1 MVIKINLHVM
11 CIVLFVMLLIIP
23 GHTAFAKTV
32 GVMMTADI
40 QYYRDIH
47 KAFVDGLGKD
57 VEVVLQKPMPDP
69 MSWTNAA
76 RKLSGIGAS
85 VIVSYGAPATLTLMK
100 ETSEIPII
108 FAGVYDPESMSMTG
122 KNATGISSTVP
133 VEKIIKALSQISKV
147 SKLGI
152 IFSKSEKDTIIQV
165 RDIKKNE
172 GSAGFES
179 VLLSIADKVTKEEIK
194 GVNALIVT
202 TCGVGMSNVKDI
214 IEAARREKIPTAA
227 LMEGGENSGI
237 VITVSANP
245 EEQGVALSEM
255 VKKILGGAKPSEIP
269 LKQTKKIEMVINNKE
284 AKALGLTVP
293 AGILSSATRV
303 IE

>member
-1 MVIKINLHVM
+1 MGIKIKRH
-11 CIVLFVMLLIIP
+11 IRLIILFAALTIIS
-23 GHTAFAKTV
+23 GTSAFAKTV

-40 QYYRDIH
+40 EYYQDIH
-47 KAFVDGLGKD
+47 KAFINNFGKD
-57 VEVVLQKPMPDP
+57 AEIVLQKPMPDP

-76 RKLSGIGAS
+76 RKLTGIGAD
-85 VIVSYGAPATLTLMK
+85 VIVSYGAPATLTLLK
-100 ETSEIPII
+100 ETSDIPII
-108 FAGVYDPESMSMTG
+108 FGGVYDPESMSMTG

-133 VEKIIKALSQISKV
+133 IEKTLRALGGTSKL

-152 IFSKSEKDTIIQV
+152 VFSKSEKDSIIEV

-172 GSAGFES
+172 GSIGFTS
-179 VLLSIADKVTKEEIK
+179 VLFSVTDKVNKEELK

-202 TCGVGMSNVKDI
+202 TCSVGMGNIKDI
-214 IEAARREKIPTAA
+214 VDAARKEKIPTAA
-227 LMEGGENSGI
+227 LTEGGENSGI
-237 VITVSANP
+237 VITVSADP
-245 EEQGVALSEM
+245 EEQGTAISEM

-269 LKQTKKIEMVINNKE
+269 LRQAKKIKMIINSKE
-284 AKALGLTVP
+284 TKTLGLTVP

>member
-1 MVIKINLHVM
+1 MEIKFNLHIRFV
-11 CIVLFVMLLIIP
+11 ILFVVLMLIS
-23 GHTAFAKTV
+23 GTSAFAKTV

-40 QYYRDIH
+40 EYYRDIH
-47 KAFVDGLGKD
+47 KAFINNLGKD
-57 VEVVLQKPMPDP
+57 VDVVLQKPMPDP

-76 RKLSGIGAS
+76 RKLTGIGAD
-85 VIVSYGAPATLTLMK
+85 VIVSYGAPATLTLLK
-100 ETSEIPII
+100 ETSDIPII
-108 FAGVYDPESMSMTG
+108 FGGVYDPESMSMTG

-133 VEKIIKALSQISKV
+133 VEKALKALGETSKV

-152 IFSKSEKDTIIQV
+152 VFSKSEKDTILQV

-172 GSAGFES
+172 GSAGFQS
-179 VLLSIADKVTKEEIK
+179 VLFSVADKVNKDELK

-202 TCGVGMSNVKDI
+202 TCGVAMGNVKDI

-237 VITVSANP
+237 VITVSADP
-245 EEQGVALSEM
+245 EEQGAAISEM
-255 VKKILGGAKPSEIP
+255 VKKILGGAKPSEIS
-269 LKQTKKIEMVINNKE
+269 LRQAKKIDMVINNKE
-284 AKALGLTVP
+284 AKTLGLTLP

>member
-47 KAFVDGLGKD
+47 KAFIDGLGKD

-76 RKLSGIGAS
+76 RKLTGIGAN
-85 VIVSYGAPATLTLMK
+85 VIVSYGAPATLSLLK
-100 ETSEIPII
+100 ETSDIPIV
-108 FAGVYDPESMSMTG
+108 FGGVYDPESMSMTG

-133 VEKIIKALSQISKV
+133 VEKVLKALSEISKF

-165 RDIKKNE
+165 RDIKKSE
-172 GSAGFES
+172 GSIGFES
-179 VLLSIADKVTKEEIK
+179 VLFSVTDKVNKDGLK
-194 GVNALIVT
+194 GVNAFIVT
-202 TCGVGMSNVKDI
+202 TCAVGMDNVKDI
-214 IEAARREKIPTAA
+214 VEAARREKVPTAA
-227 LMEGGENSGI
+227 LMGGGENSGI
-237 VITVSANP
+237 MVTFSASP
-245 EEQGVALSEM
+245 EEQGAAISEM

-269 LKQTKKIEMVINNKE
+269 LKQTKKIDIVIKQ
-284 AKALGLTVP
+284 
-293 AGILSSATRV
+293 
-303 IE
+303 